1 MKITA
6 LAGGTGAVKLLRA
19 LYQIIPAQDLTV
31 IANTGDDLQL
41 WGLSISPDVDTIT
54 YALAGLLDEAKGW
67 GVQGDTFS
75 CRAMMGKLGEPT
87 FFALGDRDLALH
99 VHRTSLLRSG
109 DPLSRVTER
118 VCHSLGIKARV
129 LPMSDDP
136 VRTRVQTPTGW
147 LAFQEFFVRDRCEPE
162 VLDVDYEGAGSAKPG
177 PGVIEAITS
186 ADRIIICPSN
196 PISSIGPILAIP
208 AIERALIDTPAR
220 VLAVSPIIGSTP
232 VSGPAGKMMV
242 ARGYDLSATGVAAVY
257 SKWLDVMV
265 IDDSDADQADD
276 LRPIGIV
283 PVITETLMTNR
294 EREIALAKTIVRAL
308 S

>member
-19 LYQIIPAQDLTV
+19 LYQIVSAQDLTI

-54 YALAGLLDEAKGW
+54 YALAGLLDPTKGW
-67 GVQGDTFS
+67 GVQSDTFT

-99 VHRTSLLRSG
+99 IHRTAHLRSG
-109 DPLSRVTER
+109 DRLSRVTER
-118 VCHSLGIKARV
+118 VCHSLGIRARI

-136 VRTRVQTPTGW
+136 VSTRIQTPTGW

-162 VLDVDYEGAGSAKPG
+162 VLDVTYDGASFARPA
-177 PGVIEAITS
+177 PGVIEAIMC
-186 ADRIIICPSN
+186 ADSVVVCPSN
-196 PISSIGPILAIP
+196 PITSIGPIIAIP

-232 VSGPAGKMMV
+232 VSGPAGKLM
-242 ARGYDLSATGVAAVY
+242 AAQGYELSACGVASVY
-257 SKWLDVMV
+257 RQWLDIMV
-265 IDDSDADQADD
+265 IDESDAEQTDD
-276 LRPIGIV
+276 LRASGV
-283 PVITETLMTNR
+283 TPVIAETLMTNH
-294 EREIALAKTIVRAL
+294 EREVALAKAVVRAL